1 MTNCE
6 KCTETFI
13 KGWNVWKQGHKEAF
27 HVSYYVNSLLKG
39 FLHTDCS
46 RIDAIY
52 VNSLLKSFYIHMLHF
67 Y

>member
-13 KGWNVWKQGHKEAF
+13 KRWNVWKQGHKEAF

-46 RIDAIY
+46 RIDVI
-52 VNSLLKSFYIHMLHF
+52 
-67 Y
+67 